1 MAVNVSKAPLSR
13 YIISVNMHLYEY
25 SYILRGLLIVPVF
38 VALATNTPAYQ
49 RVGSLTE
56 VKLTCQ
62 KFRFIVNVLVGFW
75 FIENLANKKQGA

>member
-1 MAVNVSKAPLSR
+1 MR
-13 YIISVNMHLYEY
+13 LYEY

-62 KFRFIVNVLVGFW
+62 KFRFIVNVLVGCW
-75 FIENLANKKQGA
+75 FFENLANKKQGA